1 VGTTQPQKSA
11 TATATFPGNLREDEG
26 MGESDMCSLREIV
39 GGEMPA
45 AKDIDRSLRISTDS
59 KTPYSDATQTRK
71 HRVGHIKRP
80 MNPFMVW
87 SQLERRKIIESFPD
101 SHNAEISKNLG
112 KKWRGLTEEERRPFV
127 EEAERLKMLHLKEFP
142 QYKYQPKKKPRMMKT
157 VGAKE
162 AKKAEPLK
170 IRVVRSANTG
180 LRACEPWR
188 KKTGKEAVAERVT
201 VELLAEENLESRA
214 RVVQNEQIKQEVEK
228 MISLPTVLLE
238 VKQEPGE
245 EETGD
250 QVLQLG
256 LSRLLEDHISQ
267 GEVKLEEEVNS
278 DSFDCLDTLT
288 ELELVALPGCLDLDT
303 EKWEV
308 QSVESGYHSPDY
320 PHLQFEYDDIFDDI
334 CL

>member
-1 VGTTQPQKSA
+1 
-11 TATATFPGNLREDEG
+11 
-26 MGESDMCSLREIV
+26 MCSLRDII
-39 GGEMPA
+39 GCNDTGEKGKA
-45 AKDIDRSLRISTDS
+45 SDAWTVKRDIEVERSLRVSRES

-112 KKWRGLTEEERRPFV
+112 RKWRGLTEEERRPFV
-127 EEAERLKMLHLKEFP
+127 EEADRLKMLHLKEFP
-142 QYKYQPKKKPRMMKT
+142 QYKYQPKKKPRTMKT

-201 VELLAEENLESRA
+201 VELLAEENLESPA
-214 RVVQNEQIKQEVEK
+214 RVVQKEIEQREQIKQEEEK

-245 EETGD
+245 ETGD

-256 LSRLLEDHISQ
+256 LSRLLEEHSSQ
-267 GEVKLEEEVNS
+267 GEVKLEGEVNS
-278 DSFDCLDTLT
+278 DRFDCLDTLT
-288 ELELVALPGCLDLDT
+288 ELELVALPAGELGCLDLDT